1 MDLDAVSQRLLALTH
16 SRTLIAAG
24 ALATLVAAP
33 RAQGQGTPAPA
44 ADRFVQGPPT
54 VFTPDARQLIAE
66 RGSEMRGVVERYTA
80 DRMVLQRR
88 YPQQYSASQRAVFTK
103 FYDAWLAQLKGVDF
117 NALSLDAKADHIL
130 LRNSIEEAQDELQRD
145 TKVYAELSALLPF
158 GDSIFALEDTR
169 RRMETVNGQRSAQT
183 LTYVGATVNALR
195 TKLENP
201 PKGDSTVA
209 KISKVAAYRAA
220 EVTASLRTLLKSWY
234 QFYNGY
240 DPLFSWWTGAPY
252 RSADSALT
260 NYQRVLREKIVG
272 WKRGDDEPI
281 VGLPIGR
288 AAIETSIKHE
298 MLPYTPEELIAIAQ
312 KELDWGESEMKK
324 ASREMGFGDDWKAAM
339 EKVKQSYVPPG
350 DQVRLV
356 RDLEFEAL
364 AWLQAH
370 DMITVPPLAQDVWRI
385 EMISPERQKVSPFF
399 LGGEV
404 LQVSYPTD
412 SMTDA
417 DKMMS
422 MRGNNPHFSHAT
434 VFHEMIPGHHL
445 QGFMTSRYY
454 PYRRE
459 FSTPFWSEGS
469 AFYWETI
476 FWDNG
481 FHSKP
486 EDRIGALFWRM
497 HRAARI
503 IFSLNFHLGNW
514 TPQQCIDFLVD
525 RVGHERANA
534 TAEVRRS
541 FNGSYGPLYQVAYM
555 MGGLQFRALHHE
567 VVDGGK
573 MTNRQ
578 FHDFIY
584 THGNMPVEMVR
595 ALMLKQALPRD
606 YTTQWKFAATLPP
619 PGGR

>member
-1 MDLDAVSQRLLALTH
+1 MRRHGFVLAAVFGGLS
-16 SRTLIAAG
+16 AAASG
-24 ALATLVAAP
+24 EQ
-33 RAQGQGTPAPA
+33 AQAQKAPAPA
-44 ADRFVQGPPT
+44 ATKHVQVQP
-54 VFTPDARQLIAE
+54 VVYAPDANALIAD
-66 RGSEMRGVVERYTA
+66 RGSEMRGVVERYSA
-80 DRMVLQRR
+80 DRGVLLRR
-88 YPQQYSASQRAVFTK
+88 YPQQYSAPQRDVLTR
-103 FYDAWLAQLKGVDF
+103 FYDAWTAQLTAIDF
-117 NALSLDAKADHIL
+117 SKLGLDAKADHVL
-130 LRNSIEEAQDELQRD
+130 LRNRIEEAKEELQREA
-145 TKVYAELSALLPF
+145 KVYAELGALLPF
-158 GDSIFALEDTR
+158 GDSVFALEDAR
-169 RRMETVNGQRSAQT
+169 RRMETVDGARSAKT
-183 LTYVGATVNALR
+183 LTFIGANVNALR
-195 TKLENP
+195 AKLENP
-201 PKGDSTVA
+201 PKGDSSAARIT
-209 KISKVAAYRAA
+209 KVAAYRAA
-220 EVTASLRTLLKSWY
+220 EVTATLRTTLRSWY

-288 AAIETSIKHE
+288 AAIETSIRHE
-298 MLPYTPEELIAIAQ
+298 MLPYSPEELIAIAQ

-339 EKVKQSYVPPG
+339 EKVKQSAVAPG
-350 DQVRLV
+350 EQVNLV

-364 AWLQAH
+364 AWFKAH

-385 EMISPERQKVSPFF
+385 EMIPPERQKVSPFF

-404 LQVSYPTD
+404 LQVAYPTD
-412 SMTDA
+412 SMSDD
-417 DKMMS
+417 DKMMA

-434 VFHEMIPGHHL
+434 VFHEMIPGHHM
-445 QGFMTSRYY
+445 QGFMNARYY

-459 FSTPFWSEGS
+459 FGTPFWSEGS

-476 FWDNG
+476 AWDNG
-481 FHSKP
+481 FHSSP

-497 HRAARI
+497 HRSARI

-514 TPQQCIDFLVD
+514 TPQQCIEFLID

-567 VVDGGK
+567 VVDGGQL
-573 MTNRQ
+573 TNRQ

-584 THGNMPVEMVR
+584 THGTMPVEMVR
-595 ALMLKQALPRD
+595 VLMLKQPLTRD
-606 YTTQWKFAATLPP
+606 FSTQWKFAATLPP
-619 PGGR
+619 PGGK